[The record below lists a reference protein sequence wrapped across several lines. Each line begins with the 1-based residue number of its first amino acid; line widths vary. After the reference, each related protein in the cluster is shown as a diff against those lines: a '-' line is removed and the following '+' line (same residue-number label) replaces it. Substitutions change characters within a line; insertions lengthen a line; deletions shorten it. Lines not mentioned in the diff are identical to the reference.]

1 MADVFISYKSRMRPR
16 VREIAAALEELG
28 LTVWFDAELE
38 AGRSFAAVINSEL
51 AKARCV
57 IVCWTPDAFAP
68 KDGSEISWVEAE
80 ASIARDRKV
89 IVPVMLE
96 RVPLKAPW
104 NMFHTERLMD
114 WSPALVATHGPWL
127 ATLEV
132 IGRHVGRP
140 GLADYARAGDDPA
153 ALAAWARAYP
163 EDPRAPAVPA
173 DGKPDPTLPARR
185 AIRQIAQMPVAMRWL
200 LGATLFN
207 TIAAIL
213 LLLRFGP
220 DASGNASAL
229 INAGPI
235 LSAAVWALALWR
247 SKVLDIGRALFTI
260 MASIIGFV
268 VAIFSAPLVEPLMAL
283 FNTPSD
289 QARGFINGV
298 LSGFG
303 GAFVSLGGIALLI
316 GNVGRDRW
324 IKILL
329 GSLALGLACGVLGL
343 GVLKPLYQSNFFWIS
358 VVWTFVYGLLL
369 TRLALGRSASS
380 M

>member
-16 VREIAAALEELG
+16 VREMAAALEELG
-28 LTVWFDAELE
+28 LTVWFDNQLE
-38 AGRSFAAVINSEL
+38 AGQSFAAVINAEL
-51 AKARCV
+51 SRARCV

-68 KDGSEISWVEAE
+68 EDGSEISWVEAE

-96 RVPLKAPW
+96 RVALKAPW

-114 WSPALVATHGPWL
+114 WPAGAHDYPAWQALLDA
-127 ATLEV
+127 
-132 IGRHVGRP
+132 IGRNLERP
-140 GLADYARAGDDPA
+140 GLAEYALALGQPKALAEWAEKYPDDP
-153 ALAAWARAYP
+153 LAAKAAAPGSVTPVSQAR
-163 EDPRAPAVPA
+163 
-173 DGKPDPTLPARR
+173 TMLRR
-185 AIRQIAQMPVAMRWL
+185 ATRMSRPMQWL
-200 LGATLFN
+200 IGATVFN
-207 TIAAIL
+207 TLAAIF

-220 DASGNASAL
+220 DASGTASNF

-235 LSAAVWALALWR
+235 ASAAVWALALWR

-268 VAIFSAPLVEPLMAL
+268 VAIFSAPLVEPLMTL
-283 FNTPSD
+283 FNTESD

-324 IKILL
+324 IRILV
-329 GSLALGLACGVLGL
+329 GSLGLGLACGILGL
-343 GVLKPLYQSNFFWIS
+343 GVLKPIYQSNFFWIS
-358 VVWTFVYGLLL
+358 VIWTFVYGLLL
-369 TRLALGRSASS
+369 TRLALGRSANS